1 MARIHGA
8 ASAGENLSGNINF
21 YTMYVADASNSGVDI
36 THTGD
41 ILDQSQQNLDDAV
54 NLMSLV
60 AQPIIMNNPLSVTL
74 DGLAPT
80 LTGVGM
86 LFKFAVEHGKVFES
100 GGDNV
105 AVLNELFLGT
115 TIDSVLLSASNL
127 EFTMSDLL

>member
-8 ASAGENLSGNINF
+8 ATAGENLAGNINF
-21 YTMYVADASNSGVDI
+21 YTMYVKALDV

-41 ILDQSQQNLDDAV
+41 ILDQTQQNLDDVV
-54 NLMSLV
+54 NIISLV
-60 AQPIIMNNPLSVTL
+60 AQPVIMNNPLSVTL